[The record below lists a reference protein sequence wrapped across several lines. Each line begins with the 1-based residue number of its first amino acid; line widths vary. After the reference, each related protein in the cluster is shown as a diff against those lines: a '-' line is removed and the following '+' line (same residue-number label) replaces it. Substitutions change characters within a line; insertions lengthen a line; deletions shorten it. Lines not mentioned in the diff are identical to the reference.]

1 MAAKKKMDDSA
12 SALPTTPVICKWNS
26 RHFKC
31 KMLKPYR
38 CRPDILSFNV
48 HIWWAKCKVFFFSV
62 NSECR
67 LNINIMRVIMRG
79 SAKSTLPR
87 SSKIQGIPSWLSYHF
102 EKHKLGRGCSYF
114 LSSFVKFHSMVAVK
128 KLKMSIRG
136 HLGFSIVLKNT
147 NLLEGVEFL
156 LHVLSN
162 SVQRFQRKSRKC
174 EKLTTDRQWTMDN
187 AWSQKCTRAFSSGE
201 LKTN

>member
-1 MAAKKKMDDSA
+1 M
-12 SALPTTPVICKWNS
+12 V
-26 RHFKC
+26 C
-31 KMLKPYR
+31 KMPS
-38 CRPDILSFNV
+38 I
-48 HIWWAKCKVFFFSV
+48 FFSV

-87 SSKIQGIPSWLSYHF
+87 SSKMQGIPSWLSYHF

-136 HLGFSIVLKNT
+136 HLSFSIVLKNT
-147 NLLEGVEFL
+147 NSLASSETHARLRYTYLPWVTTSIFPL
-156 LHVLSN
+156 N
-162 SVQRFQRKSRKC
+162 SLNMR
-174 EKLTTDRQWTMDN
+174 
-187 AWSQKCTRAFSSGE
+187 E
-201 LKTN
+201 LVTF